1 MKRVKR
7 VLALL
12 AAFALVLAMAVP
24 AFADKAN
31 QYTISVPAGS
41 SHTYKVYQIFTGDYS
56 KEGTTNKLSNVKWG
70 QNSKNRGV
78 DVGVDTKV
86 AQRVLD
92 ELAAVNTTTATDAD
106 KLRVIEKY
114 ADLSGEGMATVSDGN
129 SVDATAGYYL
139 FKDTTATGDNEVYIT
154 EVVGNVTIKAK
165 NSNVPG
171 FEKKLKDKNDTTDND
186 FGDWQDVA
194 DHDIGDKIPF
204 KLEATVPADYAEYS
218 KYYFAFHDKE
228 ETSLTFNRDSVKVY
242 VDDTEIKNDFEVK
255 TTTTTFADG
264 CSFEVVFSDLKTIT
278 SVKAGSKIR
287 VEYTSTLNDK
297 AVIGGEGNLNKA
309 QLEYS
314 NNPRDTNSKDKTV
327 WDNVVVFTYQ
337 VVVNKYANSVAEDN
351 KLAGAKFT
359 LSKKLNDGK
368 TKNIDVVTSEDGVQ
382 FTFKGLDDGEYTLTE
397 IVTPKGYNTIDPITF
412 KVSADHAITWDGTGT
427 RDTLLKSLSGN
438 QVTGEITFTSDKGTG
453 ALTTNVIN
461 KSGTTLP
468 STGGMGTTVF
478 YVVGG
483 GLMAVAVVLLVTK
496 KRMENKR

>member
-12 AAFALVLAMAVP
+12 AALALVLAMAVP

-31 QYTISVPAGS
+31 LYTISVPAGS
-41 SHTYKVYQIFTGDYS
+41 NHTYQVYQIFTGDYS
-56 KEGTTNKLSNVKWG
+56 NGKLSNVKWG

-106 KLRVIEKY
+106 KLAVIEQY
-114 ADLSGEGMATVSDGN
+114 ANLSENGMYTVSE
-129 SVDATAGYYL
+129 SKSIKVAAGYYL
-139 FKDTTATGDNEVYIT
+139 FKDTTTGISGNTYIA
-154 EVVGNVTIKAK
+154 EVVGDVLIKAK
-165 NSNVPG
+165 NSHVPG

-186 FGDWQDVA
+186 FGGWQDVA

-204 KLEATVPADYAEYS
+204 KLEGTVPADYDAEYTS
-218 KYYFAFHDKE
+218 YYFAFHDE
-228 ETSLTFNRDSVKVY
+228 EEAGLTFNPKSVKVY
-242 VDDTEIKNDFEVK
+242 VDDTEITTGFELK
-255 TTTTTFADG
+255 TTPTDD
-264 CSFEVVFSDLKTIT
+264 CSFEVVFNNLKDIKA
-278 SVKAGSKIR
+278 VHAGSTIR
-287 VEYTSTLNDK
+287 VEYTSTLNEN
-297 AVIGGEGNLNKA
+297 AVIGGNGNLNRAKL
-309 QLEYS
+309 QYS
-314 NNPRDTNSKDKTV
+314 NNPRNVESKGETV

-337 VVVNKYANSVAEDN
+337 VVVNKYANSVAENN
-351 KLAGAKFT
+351 KLKGAEFT
-359 LSKKLNDGK
+359 LTKKLKDGT
-368 TKNIDVVTSEDGVQ
+368 TKDIAVAKSQDGVR

-397 IVTPKGYNTIDPITF
+397 TVTPEGYNTIEPITF
-412 KVSADHAITWDGTGT
+412 NVSANHEINWDGTGN
-427 RDTLLKSLSGN
+427 RSALLESLTGN
-438 QVTGEITFTSDKGTG
+438 KGTGEITFTSDKGTG
-453 ALTTNVIN
+453 ALTTDIIN
-461 KSGTTLP
+461 KSGTVLP

>member
-1 MKRVKR
+1 M
-7 VLALL
+7 ALL

-24 AFADKAN
+24 ALADGAN

-70 QNSKNRGV
+70 QNSKNRDEGV
-78 DVGVDTKV
+78 DAGGKV
-86 AQRVLD
+86 SENVLNR
-92 ELAAVNTTTATDAD
+92 LAAVVSGSDAE
-106 KLRVIEKY
+106 KLAVIEEY
-114 ADLSGEGMATVSDGN
+114 ADLNSKEVATVTHSN
-129 SVDATAGYYL
+129 SAKVAPGYYL
-139 FKDTTATGDNEVYIT
+139 FKDTTATAENEVYIT
-154 EVVGNVTIKAK
+154 EVVGDVIIKAK

-194 DHDIGDKIPF
+194 DHDIGDAIPF
-204 KLEATVPADYAEYS
+204 KLEGTVPADYTEYTS
-218 KYYFAFHDKE
+218 YYFAFHDE
-228 ETSLTFNRDSVKVY
+228 EEAGLTFNSNSVKVY
-242 VDDTEIKNDFEVK
+242 VDDTEIKTGFEVK
-255 TTTTTFADG
+255 TSNFAQGED
-264 CSFEVVFSDLKTIT
+264 CTFEVIFNDLKQI
-278 SVKAGSKIR
+278 SEVHAGSVIR
-287 VEYTSTLNDK
+287 VEYTSTLNPN
-297 AVIGGEGNLNKA
+297 AVIGGNGNLNKA

-314 NNPRDTNSKDKTV
+314 NNPRDTSSKDKTV

-337 VVVNKYANSVAEDN
+337 VVVNKYANSVAENN
-351 KLAGAKFT
+351 KLKGAEFT
-359 LSKKLNDGK
+359 LTKKLKDGT
-368 TKNIDVVTSEDGVQ
+368 TKDIAVAKSQDGVR

-397 IVTPKGYNTIDPITF
+397 TVTPEGYNTIDPITF
-412 KVSADHAITWDGTGT
+412 TVAATHGTEWNGEGVRGNLITAFTGNAA
-427 RDTLLKSLSGN
+427 SE
-438 QVTGEITFTSDKGTG
+438 EITFTPDKGTG

>member
-31 QYTISVPAGS
+31 QYTISVQAGS

-56 KEGTTNKLSNVKWG
+56 AGKLSNIKWG

-165 NSNVPG
+165 NSHVPG
-171 FEKKLKDKNDTTDND
+171 FEKKLKDTNDTEGTTT
-186 FGDWQDVA
+186 DWQDVA

-204 KLEATVPADYAEYS
+204 KLEGTVPADYDAEYTS
-218 KYYFAFHDKE
+218 YYFAFHDE
-228 ETSLTFNRDSVKVY
+228 EEAGLTFNKDSVEVY
-242 VDDTEIKNDFEVK
+242 VDDTKITAGFEVK
-255 TTTTTFADG
+255 TSTNDG
-264 CSFEVVFSDLKTIT
+264 CSFEVVFSDLKAIKD
-278 SVKAGSKIR
+278 VHAGSKIR
-287 VEYTSTLNDK
+287 VEYTATLNEN
-297 AVIGGEGNLNKA
+297 AVIGGNGNLNKA

-337 VVVNKYANSVAEDN
+337 VVVNKYANSVEENN
-351 KLAGAKFT
+351 KLPGADFT
-359 LSKKLNDGK
+359 LTKKLNGDTTKVIAAVKSPDGK
-368 TKNIDVVTSEDGVQ
+368 Q

-397 IVTPKGYNTIDPITF
+397 TVTPDGYNTIDPITF
-412 KVSADHAITWDGTGT
+412 KVNANHEITWEGAGD
-427 RDTLLKSLSGN
+427 RNTLLKSLSGN
-438 QVTGEITFTSDKGTG
+438 KVTGQITFTSDKGTG
-453 ALTTNVIN
+453 ALTTNIIN
-461 KSGTTLP
+461 KSGTVLP

>member
-1 MKRVKR
+1 M
-7 VLALL
+7 LALL

-24 AFADKAN
+24 AFADGATTYK
-31 QYTISVPAGS
+31 ISVPEGS
-41 SHTYKVYQIFTGDYS
+41 SHTYKIYQIFTGDYS
-56 KEGTTNKLSNVKWG
+56 AGKLSNIKWG

-154 EVVGNVTIKAK
+154 EVVGNVLIKAK

-171 FEKKLKDKNDTTDND
+171 FEKKLKDTNDTEGTTT
-186 FGDWQDVA
+186 GWQDVA
-194 DHDIGDKIPF
+194 DHDIGDAILF
-204 KLEATVPADYAEYS
+204 KLEGTVPDDYVEYDS
-218 KYYFAFHDKE
+218 YYFAFHDKE
-228 ETSLTFNRDSVKVY
+228 ESGLTFKKDSVKVY
-242 VDDTEIKNDFEVK
+242 VGDAEITTGFDVK
-255 TTTTTFADG
+255 TSTNDG
-264 CSFEVVFSDLKTIT
+264 CSFEVVFSNLKDIAA
-278 SVKAGSKIR
+278 VQAGSKIR
-287 VEYTSTLNDK
+287 VEYTATLNDN
-297 AVIGGEGNLNKA
+297 AVIGGNGNLNKA

-314 NNPRDTNSKDKTV
+314 NKPSVTDSRGKTV

-351 KLAGAKFT
+351 KLAGAEFT
-359 LSKKLNDGK
+359 LTKKLEGGT
-368 TKNIDVVTSEDGVQ
+368 TKDIAVAKSQDGVR

-397 IVTPKGYNTIDPITF
+397 TVTPEGYNTIDPITF
-412 KVSADHAITWDGTGT
+412 TVAATHGTEWDGEGVRGNLITAFTG
-427 RDTLLKSLSGN
+427 N
-438 QVTGEITFTSDKGTG
+438 AAPGEITFTPDKGTG

>member
-24 AFADKAN
+24 ALADGAN

-70 QNSKNRGV
+70 QNSKNRDKGV
-78 DVGVDTKV
+78 DADGKV
-86 AQRVLD
+86 SENVLNQ
-92 ELAAVNTTTATDAD
+92 LAAVVSGSDAE
-106 KLRVIEKY
+106 KLAVIEKY
-114 ADLSGEGMATVSDGN
+114 ADLNSKEVATVTHSN
-129 SVDATAGYYL
+129 SAKVAPGYYL
-139 FKDTTATGDNEVYIT
+139 FKDTTATAENEVYIT
-154 EVVGNVTIKAK
+154 EVVGDVIIKAK

-194 DHDIGDKIPF
+194 DHDIGDAIPF
-204 KLEATVPADYAEYS
+204 KLEGTVPADYTEYTS
-218 KYYFAFHDKE
+218 YYFAFHDE
-228 ETSLTFNRDSVKVY
+228 EEAGLTFNSNSVKVY
-242 VDDTEIKNDFEVK
+242 VDDTEIETGFELKTKTK
-255 TTTTTFADG
+255 TTITDD
-264 CSFEVVFSDLKTIT
+264 CSFEVVFSNLKDIAA
-278 SVKAGSKIR
+278 VQAGSTIR
-287 VEYTSTLNDK
+287 VEYTATLNEN
-297 AVIGGEGNLNKA
+297 AVIGGNGNLNKA

-314 NNPRDTNSKDKTV
+314 NNPRDKDSRGKTV

-337 VVVNKYANSVAEDN
+337 VVVNKYANSVGENN
-351 KLAGAKFT
+351 KLKGAEFT
-359 LSKKLNDGK
+359 LTKKLKDSTPK
-368 TKNIDVVTSEDGVQ
+368 VITAVKYEDGVQ
-382 FTFKGLDDGEYTLTE
+382 FIFKGLDDGEYTLTE
-397 IVTPKGYNTIDPITF
+397 TVTPEGYNTIEPITF
-412 KVSADHAITWDGTGT
+412 KVSADHAITWDGTGD
-427 RDTLLKSLSGN
+427 RNTLLESLTGN
-438 QVTGEITFTSDKGTG
+438 PVTGKITFAKN
-453 ALTTNVIN
+453 ANVNGSLVTDIIN
-461 KSGTTLP
+461 KSGTVLP

>member
-24 AFADKAN
+24 ALADGAK

-41 SHTYKVYQIFTGDYS
+41 NHTYKIYQIFTGDYS

-70 QNSKNRGV
+70 QNSKNRDEGAS
-78 DVGVDTKV
+78 VGSKV
-86 AQRVLD
+86 SENVLNR
-92 ELAAVNTTTATDAD
+92 LAAVVSSSDAE
-106 KLRVIEKY
+106 KLAVIKEY
-114 ADLSGEGMATVSDGN
+114 ADLSSKEVATVTHS
-129 SVDATAGYYL
+129 SSATVDPGYYL
-139 FKDTTATGDNEVYIT
+139 FKDTTATAENEVYIT

-194 DHDIGDKIPF
+194 DHDIGDAIPF
-204 KLEATVPADYAEYS
+204 KLEGTVPADYTEYTS
-218 KYYFAFHDKE
+218 YYFAFHDE
-228 ETSLTFNRDSVKVY
+228 EESGLTFNSNSVKVY
-242 VDDTEIKNDFEVK
+242 VDDTEIKTGFEVK
-255 TTTTTFADG
+255 TPTNDS
-264 CSFEVVFSDLKTIT
+264 CSFDVVFSNLKDIDA
-278 SVKAGSKIR
+278 VHAGSKIR

-297 AVIGGEGNLNKA
+297 AVIGGDGNLNRA

-337 VVVNKYANSVAEDN
+337 VVVNKYANSVGENN
-351 KLAGAKFT
+351 KLKGAEFT
-359 LSKKLNDGK
+359 LTKKLNGDT
-368 TKNIDVVTSEDGVQ
+368 TKVIAAVKSEDGVR

-397 IVTPKGYNTIDPITF
+397 TVTPEGYNTIDPITF
-412 KVSADHAITWDGTGT
+412 NVSANHAITWDGTGN
-427 RDTLLKSLSGN
+427 RSALLESLTGN
-438 QVTGEITFTSDKGTG
+438 KGTSEITFTSDKGTG
-453 ALTTNVIN
+453 ALTTDIIN
-461 KSGTTLP
+461 KSGTVLP